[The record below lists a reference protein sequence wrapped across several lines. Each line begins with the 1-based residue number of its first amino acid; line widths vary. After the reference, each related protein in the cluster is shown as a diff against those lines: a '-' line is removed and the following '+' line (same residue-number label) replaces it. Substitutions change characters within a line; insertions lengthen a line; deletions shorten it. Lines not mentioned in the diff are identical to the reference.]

1 MTTTTP
7 ESSPGQQPV
16 DEVYQIP
23 LTGKD
28 CAVVFDT
35 NHNMNVYVQPK
46 LEPGTPITRQMWLV
60 LIVQEL
66 FKDQSMM
73 KLLSQ
78 RIMDSGG
85 VTTEPLESEDDQCAS
100 EDGDQVPAEES

>member
-7 ESSPGQQPV
+7 ESSPP
-16 DEVYQIP
+16 EEAHQIP

-35 NHNMNVYVQPK
+35 DNNMNVYIQPK
-46 LEPGTPITRQMWLV
+46 LAPGTPITRQMWLV

-66 FKDQSMM
+66 FKDQSLM

-85 VTTEPLESEDDQCAS
+85 VTTEAPESITGEA
-100 EDGDQVPAEES
+100 AEESPSEEPPAEAS